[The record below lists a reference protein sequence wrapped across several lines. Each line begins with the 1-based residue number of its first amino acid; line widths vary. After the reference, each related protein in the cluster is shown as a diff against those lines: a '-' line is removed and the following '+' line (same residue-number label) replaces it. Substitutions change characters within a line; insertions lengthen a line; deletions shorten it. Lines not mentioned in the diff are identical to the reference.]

1 MAVTSKNIEY
11 PCGDRTHHGYV
22 AWDDSIS
29 GERPGIIVIHEWW
42 GLNDYM
48 QQRADI
54 LAELGYCALAI
65 DMYGDGLQASN
76 PDEAGAAMNQV
87 LEDMETG
94 TARLRA
100 AYETLTALELVDA
113 SRTAAQGYCF
123 GGAMALHMARIGMP
137 ILRTI
142 HGSGIMEGGS
152 FVWLNQ
158 HTAVVGRSNQVNE
171 AGARQ
176 VEDVLREQGVE
187 LLRVDLTGYRLH
199 IAGCIVIVEVDT
211 AIINP
216 VQLPFWFLQK
226 LEELEIRCVEVHPD
240 DPVSTVNCLAISP
253 GRVIMSAGISK
264 ATLSRLDSL
273 GIEVIQVEYENMYL
287 GGGGIHCSTCPLVRD
302 SVY

>member
-48 QQRADI
+48 KQRADM

-65 DMYGDGLQASN
+65 DMYGDGLQASD

-87 LEDMETG
+87 LGDMETG

-100 AYETLTALELVDA
+100 AYDTLTTLDKVDS

-137 ILRTI
+137 IMAAVSF
-142 HGSGIMEGGS
+142 HGALGS
-152 FVWLNQ
+152 F
-158 HTAVVGRSNQVNE
+158 HTPAPGGVKARILVCHGGDDAMVTMDDVAAFRDE
-171 AGARQ
+171 MDAAGADY
-176 VEDVLREQGVE
+176 E
-187 LLRVDLTGYRLH
+187 
-199 IAGCIVIVEVDT
+199 VIVHDGAAHGFTSVAADENGKKYG
-211 AIINP
+211 IP
-216 VQLPFWFLQK
+216 VGYNADADAASW
-226 LEELEIRCVEVHPD
+226 EAMR
-240 DPVSTVNCLAISP
+240 
-253 GRVIMSAGISK
+253 
-264 ATLSRLDSL
+264 SL
-273 GIEVIQVEYENMYL
+273 YASCFNG
-287 GGGGIHCSTCPLVRD
+287 
-302 SVY
+302 